1 MHSPGRWMLS
11 EILEQPEAVA
21 RVIERGRKD
30 AWEIGRRLRSKGAAF
45 AMLAAR
51 GSSDHAAILGK
62 YALGVHL
69 GIPAGLAAPSIATL
83 YKSRL
88 KLRGAAVIGVSQS
101 GRSPDIVEFLEASS
115 RAGAFTV
122 AVTNDPSSPLA
133 RAADHALFLHAGE
146 ERSIAATKTFT
157 TQVACL
163 YLLAAGW
170 AGGRRGQELLAG
182 LCAAPEALRRALAD
196 GPAIEA
202 SMKPLKRLERCV
214 VVGRGFPF
222 PAALE
227 TALKLKETAG
237 VFAEGASAADFL
249 HGPIAMAGPQA
260 GAAFR
265 ALLLLSRGPGKDSIK
280 RVERRLKAAGVSSLR
295 FGPDP
300 VPDWI
305 SPFPLA
311 VRGQLA
317 ALRLSLAKGLDPD
330 HPSGLRKITRV
341 H

>member
-1 MHSPGRWMLS
+1 MLS

-30 AWEIGRRLRSKGAAF
+30 AWEIGRRLRKAGARF

-88 KLRGAAVIGVSQS
+88 KLKGAAVIGVSQS
-101 GRSPDIVEFLEASS
+101 GRSPDIVEFLEAAS

-122 AVTNDPSSPLA
+122 AITNDPSSPLA
-133 RAADHALFLHAGE
+133 RAARHALFLHAGE
-146 ERSIAATKTFT
+146 ERSVAATKTFT

-170 AGGRRGQELLAG
+170 AGGRRGGELLAE
-182 LCAAPEALRRALAD
+182 LSAAPEALQRALAD
-196 GPAIEA
+196 GPDIEE
-202 SMKPLKRLERCV
+202 SMKPLRGLERCV
-214 VVGRGFPF
+214 VIGRGFPF

-227 TALKLKETAG
+227 SALKLKETAG

-265 ALLLLSRGPGKDSIK
+265 ALLLLSRGPGIDSIK
-280 RVERRLKAAGVSSLR
+280 RVESRLKAAGVSSQTGEYR
-295 FGPDP
+295 
-300 VPDWI
+300 
-305 SPFPLA
+305 
-311 VRGQLA
+311 RM
-317 ALRLSLAKGLDPD
+317 R
-330 HPSGLRKITRV
+330 
-341 H
+341 